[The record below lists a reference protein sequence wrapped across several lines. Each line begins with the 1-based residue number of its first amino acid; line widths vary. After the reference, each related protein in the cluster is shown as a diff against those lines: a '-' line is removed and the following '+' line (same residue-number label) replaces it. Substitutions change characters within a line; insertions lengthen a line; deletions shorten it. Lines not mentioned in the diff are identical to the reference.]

1 MTNYPVVRHRWQAAR
16 LWGTCNYPLS
26 LFACLFR
33 QAHALRSFGQPIY
46 IEVSELR
53 VIQVPHGLSCLLNQE
68 LHGSISGEGK
78 TQGCLFVRRKASPGD
93 LFPARVRTAV
103 VGVGMDGDTAA
114 RREFAPDLDI
124 LRVHERDEVLHDSV
138 HAILVEIA
146 VIAEREQIEFQALA
160 LHHALIRHVV
170 DVDRGEIGLT
180 RDRAEARELG
190 AVELHEVVV
199 FGMFVLEGLQHLR
212 CVIGGIAYLLVS
224 QQFQAFIFAGL
235 RHGLPF

>member
-1 MTNYPVVRHRWQAAR
+1 MIHLDPDDK
-16 LWGTCNYPLS
+16 LPG
-26 LFACLFR
+26 
-33 QAHALRSFGQPIY
+33 RSTP
-46 IEVSELR
+46 
-53 VIQVPHGLSCLLNQE
+53 
-68 LHGSISGEGK
+68 
-78 TQGCLFVRRKASPGD
+78 LFVRGEAGPGD

-170 DVDRGEIGLT
+170 DVDRGEIGLP
-180 RDRAEARELG
+180 RDRAEARELR
-190 AVELHEVVV
+190 AVELHEVIV
-199 FGMFVLEGLQHLR
+199 FGMLVLEGLEHLG
-212 CVIGGIAYLLVS
+212 CVIGRIAYLLVS

-235 RHGLPF
+235 RHGLPFLKASATRHGLHGAHKFCCAA